1 MRGAL
6 AGTTDEGEV
15 VVYARGLVLWEGK
28 ESESTESTSGKI
40 HATRGMQLDAYG
52 GHAGKS

>member
-6 AGTTDEGEV
+6 ASTTDEGEV
-15 VVYARGLVLWEGK
+15 VVYARGSVQWDGK

-40 HATRGMQLDAYG
+40 RATRGMQLDAYG